1 MNIDIISV
9 IDVLNQEYGS
19 RHISGWMYLIGA
31 IVSIL
36 GAISAKEL
44 VQKNKALKQSIG
56 ENLKTKVLRATIFSQ
71 EENLT
76 VEYLGQIMQEPD
88 GYRLT
93 IESRHNGDATIVA
106 DIFKPSLDE
115 VSEYL
120 RSETKFILADFKP

>member
-9 IDVLNQEYGS
+9 IDALNQEYGS
-19 RHISGWMYLIGA
+19 RKISGWMYLIGA

-44 VQKNKALKQSIG
+44 VRKNKALKQSIG
-56 ENLKTKVLRATIFSQ
+56 ENLKTKILRATIFSQ

-76 VEYLGQIMQEPD
+76 VEYLGQIMQDAD

-93 IESRHNGDATIVA
+93 IESRNNGNTTIVA
-106 DIFKPSLDE
+106 DILKPSLDE

-120 RSETKFILADFKP
+120 LSETKFILADFKP